1 MRDGE
6 DEKILQNDIARVSFM
21 IQAQAARGGPPRC
34 ARGSGHGGQGRY
46 YHGRRYRQS
55 GGCASGIAAATRRT
69 PAPLETVHTHM
80 GPASPRPRLTRVSLG
95 MRARCAVQRFCANP
109 RCSPSLRCSTCCG
122 VCGLRAPLRLWL
134 IARRALTMLMVSSY
148 PSSHP
153 WAGTQYGDGVQQTV
167 ARPPVTCTCGQS
179 VYAGGTPPALRGSG

>member
-34 ARGSGHGGQGRY
+34 ARGTAGR
-46 YHGRRYRQS
+46 GARRYRQS
-55 GGCASGIAAATRRT
+55 FGWLRDRERRNRRRAATRQT

-109 RCSPSLRCSTCCG
+109 RCSPSLRRSTCCG
-122 VCGLRAPLRLWL
+122 V
-134 IARRALTMLMVSSY
+134 
-148 PSSHP
+148 
-153 WAGTQYGDGVQQTV
+153 
-167 ARPPVTCTCGQS
+167 
-179 VYAGGTPPALRGSG
+179 